1 MMNDDDD
8 DFFLVS
14 LSEGPTSG
22 GVEQYE
28 VMEVDEEASGGDGPG
43 PQRCKL
49 LFSLVSYQSK
59 VSCFIYIRGQ
69 NYLQR
74 PPQLSWQ

>member
-1 MMNDDDD
+1 M
-8 DFFLVS
+8 S

-49 LFSLVSYQSK
+49 LFSLVSSDSF
-59 VSCFIYIRGQ
+59 SCSSASFSSSCMSFSAF
-69 NYLQR
+69 LAT
-74 PPQLSWQ
+74 